1 MRRISTLIG
10 ISVAIGLLVA
20 TTTCTDRAEEV
31 SPRISVCEE
40 FCAAEEV
47 CFPGVSDDF
56 FNPRDEATCLEVC
69 NDAPQWGHEDCAK
82 TITAEFRCFAS
93 LTCEAWYI
101 TSTVG
106 DESVRSCREEALADG
121 NCVSRTGIASM
132 DD

>member
-31 SPRISVCEE
+31 SPRVSVCEE

-69 NDAPQWGHEDCAK
+69 NNAPEWRHEDCVK
-82 TITAEFRCFAS
+82 TITASFGCFAS

-106 DESVRSCREEALADG
+106 DESVRSCTEEGGANAR
-121 NCVSRTGIASM
+121 CRSRTGIAR